1 MCENRFTC
9 YTCFEGFE
17 SFLLLRSPL
26 PFSVLA
32 CEFVQRSCN
41 VGETSNKWSVKIA
54 KTQKGANILDFGGYG
69 PVFYARNFGWVHA
82 CHPLFKDYPQV
93 IDGRSMERALFRF
106 EIDVMILRDRKDI
119 FNGGNVIRE
128 GGGRSYGN
136 IVHIDSN
143 DGPLEGVLCDD
154 ILVYLIHHRL
164 EGCGGVAKSKKHDS
178 GLKESISCFERRF
191 VFIALF
197 DSNVVVSPSYVKF

>member
-1 MCENRFTC
+1 MCEDRFAGNS
-9 YTCFEGFE
+9 CFEDVE
-17 SFLLLRSPL
+17 RFLLLLSPL
-26 PFSVLA
+26 PFSVFA

-54 KTQKGANILDFGGYG
+54 KSQKGADVLDFSGYG
-69 PVFYARNFGWVHA
+69 PIFNARNFGWVHA

-93 IDGRSMERALFRF
+93 IDGRGMEHALLRF
-106 EIDVMILRDRKDI
+106 EVKVMILRDREDI
-119 FNGGNVIRE
+119 FNGGNMIRE

-143 DGPLEGVLCDD
+143 DGPLESVLCDD
-154 ILVYLIHHRL
+154 ILVYLIHHCL
-164 EGCGGVAKSKKHDS
+164 ECCGGVAKSKKHDS
-178 GLKESISCFERRF
+178 GLKESISCFERCF

-197 DSNVVVSPSYVKF
+197 DPDVVVSPSYVEL